1 MHQALDT
8 LLDKSHAISHAPL
21 LQVWVQLFLSA
32 CRVAVVL
39 LMVGTTLSAY
49 HSDTPVFGSQ
59 GGTCPS
65 TPRITQEGSILDT
78 R

>member
-1 MHQALDT
+1 MVWLP
-8 LLDKSHAISHAPL
+8 HAAGPL

-59 GGTCPS
+59 GGTYPLPHRAS
-65 TPRITQEGSILDT
+65 HDDIET